1 MQVLKINEIYFSVQG
16 ESTHAGRPCIF
27 VRLTECHLRCTYCDT
42 EYAFYEGD
50 DLALELI
57 LEKIKSYPCKLVE
70 ITGGEPL
77 LQSGVNLL
85 MQKLLDEGYEV
96 LLETSGSL
104 PIGDVPKPVKKIVD
118 FKTPSSGMMK
128 NNDYSIVNDLQPWDE
143 LKFVIGS
150 RADFDWSVEKVKE
163 LNLLRWTVLFSP
175 IWKEVPPADLAA
187 WVLET
192 GLPIRFQ
199 VQLHKFLW
207 PEAEKGV

>member
-50 DLALELI
+50 DLAMDSI
-57 LEKIKSYPCKLVE
+57 LEKIKTFPCKLVE

-77 LQSGVNLL
+77 LQSGVNIL

-104 PIGDVPKPVKKIVD
+104 PISDVPKSVRKIVD

-128 NNDYSIVNDLQPWDE
+128 NNDYSIVNDLQLWDE

>member
-1 MQVLKINEIYFSVQG
+1 MLVLKINEIYFSVQG

-50 DLALELI
+50 DLAMDSI
-57 LEKIKSYPCKLVE
+57 LEKIKSFPCKLVE

-77 LQSGVNLL
+77 LQSGVNVL

-104 PIGDVPKPVKKIVD
+104 PINDVPKPVRKIVD

-128 NNDYSIVNDLQPWDE
+128 NNLYSIVNDLQTWDE

>member
-1 MQVLKINEIYFSVQG
+1 MQALKVNEIYFSVQG

-50 DLALELI
+50 DFALDLI
-57 LEKIKSYPCKLVE
+57 LEKIKSYPCKLIE

-77 LQSGVNLL
+77 LQTGVNTL

-104 PIGDVPKPVKKIVD
+104 PIGDVPKAVRKIVD

-128 NNDYSIVNDLQPWDE
+128 HNLYSVVTDLQPWDE

-150 RADFDWSVEKVKE
+150 RADFDWSVAKVKE

-175 IWKEVPPADLAA
+175 IWKEVQPADLAA

>member
-16 ESTHAGRPCIF
+16 ESTHAGQPCIF

-50 DLALELI
+50 DLAMDSI

-77 LQSGVNLL
+77 LQSGVNIL

-104 PIGDVPKPVKKIVD
+104 PISDVPKSVRKIVD

-128 NNDYSIVNDLQPWDE
+128 NNDYSIVNDLQLWDE

>member
-50 DLALELI
+50 DLAMNSI
-57 LEKIKSYPCKLVE
+57 LEKIKTYPCKLVE

-77 LQSGVNLL
+77 LQSGVNIL

-104 PIGDVPKPVKKIVD
+104 PISDVPKAVRKIVD

-128 NNDYSIVNDLQPWDE
+128 SNLYSVVNDLQPWDE

-207 PEAEKGV
+207 PEADKGV

>member
-50 DLALELI
+50 DLAMDSI
-57 LEKIKSYPCKLVE
+57 LEKIKSFPCKLVE

-77 LQSGVNLL
+77 LQSGVNIL

-104 PIGDVPKPVKKIVD
+104 PISDVPKSVRKIVD

-128 NNDYSIVNDLQPWDE
+128 NNDYSIVNDLQLWDE

-175 IWKEVPPADLAA
+175 IWKEVTPADLAA